1 MASGQNQFL
10 DWYIDALAKTGID
23 LKAIANGDMSSL
35 MNLMDEDQ
43 SEGSW
48 DEFVFW
54 DGEPDSLGD
63 EEGSW
68 DIITAKKEL
77 PLDTEEIVD
86 EKTAWLY
93 PTEEAPADDVNE
105 GAIDE
110 DGEAINV
117 EAVDVIEYSNV
128 A

>member
-1 MASGQNQFL
+1 MG
-10 DWYIDALAKTGID
+10 
-23 LKAIANGDMSSL
+23 
-35 MNLMDEDQ
+35 DEDQ
-43 SEGSW
+43 SEGNW
-48 DEFVFW
+48 DELW

-128 A
+128 AEQLRERGSN